1 MGNLKMVGQDY
12 PRASSL
18 DEVSGRISPA
28 HKRLPSIGHAA
39 GGMYQAYACAATSGR
54 LEDSGG
60 SIERTSGSGFAFTH
74 CIARPQCC
82 PPR

>member
-39 GGMYQAYACAATSGR
+39 GGMYQA
-54 LEDSGG
+54 
-60 SIERTSGSGFAFTH
+60 
-74 CIARPQCC
+74 
-82 PPR
+82 